1 MKKRVIISIVL
12 LIIAFS
18 TCAVS
23 FALMANEIGRLRGS
37 LYDAIYT
44 AEEYG
49 MSDSAT
55 EAVLSGWDNVKKSLD
70 IFLDEKDVHEVEKI
84 IPSIGDSLREND
96 INRYCELC
104 SECIHY
110 LGVLLD
116 NITLNIGSI
125 L

>member
-1 MKKRVIISIVL
+1 MKKRIIISIVL

-44 AEEYG
+44 AEGYG
-49 MSDSAT
+49 ISAT
-55 EAVLSGWDNVKKSLD
+55 ATDAVLSEWNDVKTSFD
-70 IFLDEKDVHEVEKI
+70 IFLDEKDVHEVEKL
-84 IPSIGDSLREND
+84 IPSLGDSLREND
-96 INRYCELC
+96 TNRYLEIC
-104 SECIHY
+104 SECMHY

-116 NITLNIGSI
+116 NIKLSVDSI

>member
-1 MKKRVIISIVL
+1 MKKRVIISIAL

-23 FALMANEIGRLRGS
+23 FVLISNEIGRLRGA
-37 LYDAIYT
+37 LYDAIFT
-44 AEEYG
+44 AENYG
-49 MSDSAT
+49 MSESLTDT
-55 EAVLSGWDNVKKSLD
+55 VMCEWNDVKRTFD
-70 IFLDEKDVHEVEKI
+70 IFLDENDVHDIERI
-84 IPSIGDSLREND
+84 IPSIGDSLRGND
-96 INRYCELC
+96 IKRYCELC

-116 NITLNIGSI
+116 NIKLRIENV